1 MISIVANW
9 AKSELVAALRL
20 VISFGLDVC
29 TSTSAILLSGLF
41 PNCVNAMISIFIFF
55 ASSANATTS
64 ALLPEFETSQSTFF
78 FSLLTSCGSKTWISF
93 SKMMGLPTRDHFCR
107 MSSTTKEEAP
117 TPYKKTDSAVSKHST
132 TFGSFLLP
140 EYLLFLLSLLAH
152 CSQVCF

>member
-9 AKSELVAALRL
+9 AKSELVAALRF

-41 PNCVNAMISIFIFF
+41 PNCVNAMISIFMLF

-93 SKMMGLPTRDHFCR
+93 SKMIGLPTRDHFCR
-107 MSSTTKEEAP
+107 ISSTTKEEAP
-117 TPYKKTDSAVSKHST
+117 TPYKNSLCRFQTLYD
-132 TFGSFLLP
+132 FLDR
-140 EYLLFLLSLLAH
+140 F
-152 CSQVCF
+152 FF

>member
-9 AKSELVAALRL
+9 AKSELVAALRF

-41 PNCVNAMISIFIFF
+41 PNCVNAMISIFMLF

-78 FSLLTSCGSKTWISF
+78 FSLLTSWGARRGYLF
-93 SKMMGLPTRDHFCR
+93 KMIGLPTRDHFCR
-107 MSSTTKEEAP
+107 ISSTTKEEAP
-117 TPYKKTDSAVSKHST
+117 TPYKNSLCRFQTLYD
-132 TFGSFLLP
+132 FLDR
-140 EYLLFLLSLLAH
+140 F
-152 CSQVCF
+152 FF

>member
-1 MISIVANW
+1 MFFHFFAKLFVFSHIEIKMISIVANW
-9 AKSELVAALRL
+9 AKSELVAALRF

-41 PNCVNAMISIFIFF
+41 PNCVNAMISIFMLF

-93 SKMMGLPTRDHFCR
+93 SKMIGLPTRDHF
-107 MSSTTKEEAP
+107 A
-117 TPYKKTDSAVSKHST
+117 
-132 TFGSFLLP
+132 
-140 EYLLFLLSLLAH
+140 EYLLLLKKRRQPHIKNSLCRFQTLYDFLDR
-152 CSQVCF
+152 FFF